1 GGLTSGFTRER
12 PRPTDIFYGLDGD
25 TNRANWASTN
35 GPDRWTSQFIPEGS
49 ATNKLPEIFPVRSP
63 AFFTAQAPAAALAAP
78 SVEVVSDETQNDVR
92 TLRLR
97 VTSPRRAPVL
107 TFAVNS
113 DAGVTGAAVN
123 GRPLEETLT
132 DAELSESKRWSL
144 RYHALPAE
152 GFELT
157 VRAKASQPV
166 SVRVVDQSYGLP
178 QLDGRATTPRPDDM
192 VLAQLSFNDST
203 FVSKSFTF

>member
-1 GGLTSGFTRER
+1 
-12 PRPTDIFYGLDGD
+12 
-25 TNRANWASTN
+25 
-35 GPDRWTSQFIPEGS
+35 
-49 ATNKLPEIFPVRSP
+49 
-63 AFFTAQAPAAALAAP
+63 
-78 SVEVVSDETQNDVR
+78 VR

-107 TFAVNS
+107 TFAADS
-113 DAGVTGAAVN
+113 EAGITGAAVN
-123 GRPLEETLT
+123 GRSLEKVG
-132 DAELSESKRWSL
+132 AELAESKRWSV

-166 SVRVVDQSYGLP
+166 RVRVVDQSYGLP
-178 QLDGRATTPRPDDM
+178 QLDGRTTPARPDDM

-203 FVSKSFTF
+203 FVGKSYVF